1 MAIFELRNRA
11 YSDNTISEVAGKLL
25 PAHPTGRYSNFSSL
39 WKKTRRPSGYL
50 PRPTTCATKENDL
63 FPCCLSCGATDPE
76 NVKELLAR
84 RSANAGWLTADWWWD
99 FGWVL
104 PAGFVDYGIGVT
116 VPSPSVERDRVF
128 VHKPDLSR
136 GYLDLDLE
144 AHSKAGADQHEA
156 RAKVSTYANYER
168 VAFEGQLVASSYG
181 DIYVAIPDLWWFG
194 DGKEIWQRFSFQSPV
209 MPYEFSNLVQTGD
222 SIKVENGKVVFM
234 GVEL

>member
-25 PAHPTGRYSNFSSL
+25 PAHPTGRYNSFTDL

-76 NVKELLAR
+76 NIKELLAR
-84 RSANAGWLTADWWWD
+84 RSANQGWLTADWWWD

-104 PAGFVDYGIGVT
+104 PEGFVSLGVGVT
-116 VPSPSVERDRVF
+116 VPSLPVERDRVF
-128 VHKPDLSR
+128 VHKPNLSR

-144 AHSKAGADQHEA
+144 AHAKVGADQHEA
-156 RAKVSTYANYER
+156 KAQIVNFANVS
-168 VAFEGQLVASSYG
+168 FEGQLTVTTSG
-181 DIYVAIPDLWWFG
+181 DIRVAVPRTWWFG
-194 DGKEIWQRFSFQSPV
+194 DGKEIWQRFIFQSPV
-209 MPYEFSNLVQTGD
+209 MPYELSNLVLD
-222 SIKVENGKVVFM
+222 NDNIKVVNGKIEFM